1 MRGRLLLVAWLVAVS
16 MALASGAVAQG
27 AVEYG
32 QAKVAGLERTWRLL
46 VPDTVTRRAPVLV
59 VLHAG
64 GATADEM
71 AAATRMD
78 AAAAAQ
84 GFVVIYPQAHGT
96 RFNAGICCSSVR
108 GDVAFVDRL
117 LDDLQRRFQTDRRRV
132 FAAGFSNGGFMAY
145 RLACQRSQ
153 RFAAIAAVAATE
165 LTVPCRPS
173 HPVSVVHIHARDE
186 TKVPFF
192 GGRWARH
199 PRAGRGYRGSPS
211 AFALARRWRTRNRCR
226 SRRTTVA
233 RSATLTTWHTRGC
246 ARHTQVA
253 LVAPTLGGHR
263 WFGGLPPYGAS
274 DDAIDATAQIA
285 AFFTG
290 LPVTAR
296 KRIRP

>member
-1 MRGRLLLVAWLVAVS
+1 MRGRLLLIGWLVAS
-16 MALASGAVAQG
+16 ALFPLASGAVAQG
-27 AVEYG
+27 AVESG
-32 QAKVAGLERTWRLL
+32 KAKVAGVERTWRLF
-46 VPDTVTRRAPVLV
+46 VPQTVTRRSPVLV
-59 VLHAG
+59 VLHGG

-78 AAAAAQ
+78 AAAAAY
-84 GFVVIYPQAHGT
+84 GFVVIYPQAYGS
-96 RFNAGICCSSVR
+96 RFNAGICCSTVR

-132 FAAGFSNGGFMAY
+132 FAAGFSNGGLMAY

-173 HPVSVVHIHARDE
+173 HPVSVLHIQARDE
-186 TKVPFF
+186 TKVPFA

-211 AFALARRWRTRNRCR
+211 AFALARRWRARNRCR
-226 SRRTTVA
+226 SRTAVA
-233 RSATLTTWHTRGC
+233 HSTTLTTWHTRGC
-246 ARHTQVA
+246 AAQTQVA

-263 WFGGLPPYGAS
+263 WFGGMPPYGAS
-274 DDAIDATAQIA
+274 EDAIDATAQIA
-285 AFFTG
+285 AFFAG
-290 LPVTAR
+290 LPITAR